1 MSSLPATLAD
11 VNDWKPQ
18 FRPAQ
23 VAFADAI
30 ASGVLS
36 DRPGASNYAG
46 DYMYMHTQDGR
57 DGFKHHDTR
66 RYVWS
71 AVPVL

>member
-1 MSSLPATLAD
+1 MSSLHPAPAE
-11 VNDWKPQ
+11 VNDWKPE
-18 FRPAQ
+18 FRHPQ

-30 ASGVLS
+30 AAGVLS
-36 DRPGASNYAG
+36 DRPGTANYAG